1 MKHLNNYILAN
12 IKYLL
17 IFGFFLLLGSCSSD
31 ENSDKKD
38 TSETLVAEAKSFLNG
53 DFVLNTRVLMN
64 GVNKT
69 LLPQGCPTKVN
80 FSWSKTDKNALTVR
94 LNEFTVGQMP
104 LVITFACDAKIMQL
118 SSWEKKEY
126 KGDNWIKFQG
136 ADGHLV
142 VNNQAKNSVSKG
154 SSVKGFY
161 NVKTHEINFII
172 DFNMM
177 NVSSEC
183 FLQTI
188 DKSRTNKYE
197 EEFKKF
203 EEDLAAYK
211 KEHGL

>member
-31 ENSDKKD
+31 ENLDKKD

-94 LNEFTVGQMP
+94 LIEFTV
-104 LVITFACDAKIMQL
+104 
-118 SSWEKKEY
+118 
-126 KGDNWIKFQG
+126 
-136 ADGHLV
+136 
-142 VNNQAKNSVSKG
+142 
-154 SSVKGFY
+154 
-161 NVKTHEINFII
+161 
-172 DFNMM
+172 
-177 NVSSEC
+177 
-183 FLQTI
+183 
-188 DKSRTNKYE
+188 
-197 EEFKKF
+197 
-203 EEDLAAYK
+203 
-211 KEHGL
+211 